1 MPSPAQYYFTFRD
14 VQPNHEG
21 VMPEGGRQV
30 FSSMDVS
37 QADLHEG
44 VRVKAQG
51 YGTGM
56 ITEILDIDGGA
67 SRAHVLITAIVF
79 ISSKAA
85 VPLATSR
92 PLLLL
97 RESCEHYQTSAP
109 GASPRRTR
117 ASIDH
122 RHI

>member
-67 SRAHVLITAIVF
+67 TLTKVTFDNGDEVECVVL
-79 ISSKAA
+79 SG
-85 VPLATSR
+85 
-92 PLLLL
+92 
-97 RESCEHYQTSAP
+97 SAP
-109 GASPRRTR
+109 AGCCLVAAWLLPDRCLV
-117 ASIDH
+117 AA
-122 RHI
+122 